1 MDKQALK
8 TFTAGFRK
16 TEQVELHTHFAFEFA
31 AHYTYSNAEKN
42 LKSQTINT
50 FNFQIINSLTE
61 SVSLI
66 WLDCNVAAHLE
77 FLDGEW
83 KCSRVQENLLAVRKE
98 TNYIL

>member
-1 MDKQALK
+1 M
-8 TFTAGFRK
+8 
-16 TEQVELHTHFAFEFA
+16 VELHTFFTFEFT
-31 AHYTYSNAEKN
+31 AHYECMNAEMN
-42 LKSQTINT
+42 LKSPTTNT

-66 WLDCNVAAHLE
+66 WLDCNAAAHLE

-83 KCSRVQENLLAVRKE
+83 KCSRVQENLSAAGKE

>member
-1 MDKQALK
+1 M
-8 TFTAGFRK
+8 
-16 TEQVELHTHFAFEFA
+16 VELHTSFTFEFT
-31 AHYTYSNAEKN
+31 AHYECMNAEMN
-42 LKSQTINT
+42 LKSPTTNT

-83 KCSRVQENLLAVRKE
+83 KCSRVQENLSAVRKE

>member
-1 MDKQALK
+1 M
-8 TFTAGFRK
+8 
-16 TEQVELHTHFAFEFA
+16 
-31 AHYTYSNAEKN
+31 NAEKN
-42 LKSQTINT
+42 LKSPTTNT

-77 FLDGEW
+77 FLDGER
-83 KCSRVQENLLAVRKE
+83 KCSRVQENLSAAGKE